1 MMSKRSPKIT
11 PDESAEMVRRYI
23 AGETITDIAR
33 SLGRGRS
40 TVSEHVNP
48 NAGLTPIKIG
58 SFEEPLSADPREQ
71 NFLDALAENERL
83 PAEQRVRSFGTP
95 KRYQAEPTRSGEGSQ
110 SAWAAEN

>member
-1 MMSKRSPKIT
+1 MSKRSPKIT

-58 SFEEPLSADPREQ
+58 SFEEPLSADPRERD
-71 NFLDALAENERL
+71 FLDALAASERH
-83 PAEQRVRSFGTP
+83 PAQARVR
-95 KRYQAEPTRSGEGSQ
+95 EGRAVAPRL
-110 SAWAAEN
+110 SAPLSVSCVGSPSLTCSEN